1 MASGIHGQRL
11 FISPGLDLVI
21 VHFASQVMS
30 PSVPPAPLV
39 QAFIRIGT
47 HLGAGA

>member
-11 FISPGLDLVI
+11 FISPELGLFI